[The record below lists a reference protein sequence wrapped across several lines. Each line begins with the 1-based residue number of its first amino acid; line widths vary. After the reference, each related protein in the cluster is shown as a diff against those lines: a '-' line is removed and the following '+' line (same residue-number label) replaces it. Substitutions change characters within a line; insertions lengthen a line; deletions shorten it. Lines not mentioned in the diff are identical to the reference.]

1 MCILC
6 VSIIPLLAIILGNHP
21 KNRKGFIHKKRSSMN
36 Y

>member
-21 KNRKGFIHKKRSSMN
+21 KNSKGFIHKN
-36 Y
+36 GHQ